1 LQLQAPRRNGT
12 KRPAFV
18 PPAPISVKEFMPTTP
33 YLSAPVKTAGMPPGV
48 PYIIGNEA
56 AERFS
61 YYGMNSILVVF
72 MTQYLMDAR
81 GHLDLMS
88 KEMADAWYH
97 TFVSAVYLLP
107 LLGAI
112 LADAVLGKFRVI
124 MTLSIVY
131 CGGHLALALG
141 HTRLGLA
148 LGLSLIA
155 LGAGGIKP
163 CVSANVGDQFGA
175 SNQHLLSRVFSW
187 FYFSINFGSAF
198 STLLIPWLLEP
209 YHGDAELAARLPSW
223 AATALEKAHG
233 PGLAFGLPGI
243 LMLVATV
250 IFWLG
255 RRKFVHIPPVGLKNY
270 AAEIF
275 NRGTLKILGNLLI
288 PVPFAA
294 MFWALWQQNFSSWIL
309 QAKNMDRHLFGH
321 EWLPAQIQTVNPIF
335 ILVMLPLFS
344 YAIYPAIE
352 KVFRL
357 TPLRK
362 IGLGLFVT
370 AGAFAIVAWIQGLID
385 AGQKPNI
392 IWQVLAFVVLT
403 AGEVM
408 VSVTHLEFAYT
419 QAPKKLK
426 SLVMCTYLGA
436 ISLGNMFTAAVN
448 FFIQNPDKTVKLQ
461 GASYFYFFVFVMLG
475 TALLFVLL
483 ARFYKGQT
491 YIQDERAAAAA

>member
-1 LQLQAPRRNGT
+1 
-12 KRPAFV
+12 
-18 PPAPISVKEFMPTTP
+18 MPTTP

-97 TFVSAVYLLP
+97 TFVSAVYFLP

-209 YHGDAELAARLPSW
+209 YHGDAEFAARLPSW
-223 AATALEKAHG
+223 AAAALEKAHG
-233 PGLAFGLPGI
+233 PGIAFGLPGI
-243 LMLVATV
+243 LMLIATV
-250 IFWLG
+250 VFWLG
-255 RRKFVHIPPVGLKNY
+255 RKKFVHIPPTGVMNY
-270 AAEIF
+270 VDEIF
-275 NRGTLKILGNLLI
+275 NRETLKILGNLLI
-288 PVPFAA
+288 PVPFVA
-294 MFWALWQQNFSSWIL
+294 MFWALWQQNFSSWVL

-335 ILVMLPLFS
+335 ILLMLPLFS

-385 AGQKPNI
+385 AGQKPTI
-392 IWQVLAFVVLT
+392 LWQVLAFVVLT

-436 ISLGNMFTAAVN
+436 VSLGNMFTAAVN

-491 YIQDERAAAAA
+491 YIQDERPATAA

>member
-1 LQLQAPRRNGT
+1 
-12 KRPAFV
+12 
-18 PPAPISVKEFMPTTP
+18 
-33 YLSAPVKTAGMPPGV
+33 
-48 PYIIGNEA
+48 
-56 AERFS
+56 
-61 YYGMNSILVVF
+61 
-72 MTQYLMDAR
+72 
-81 GHLDLMS
+81 
-88 KEMADAWYH
+88 
-97 TFVSAVYLLP
+97 
-107 LLGAI
+107 
-112 LADAVLGKFRVI
+112 
-124 MTLSIVY
+124 
-131 CGGHLALALG
+131 
-141 HTRLGLA
+141 
-148 LGLSLIA
+148 
-155 LGAGGIKP
+155 
-163 CVSANVGDQFGA
+163 VGF
-175 SNQHLLSRVFSW
+175 
-187 FYFSINFGSAF
+187 
-198 STLLIPWLLEP
+198 
-209 YHGDAELAARLPSW
+209 
-223 AATALEKAHG
+223 
-233 PGLAFGLPGI
+233 
-243 LMLVATV
+243 
-250 IFWLG
+250 
-255 RRKFVHIPPVGLKNY
+255 KNY
-270 AAEIF
+270 ATEIF
-275 NRGTLKILGNLLI
+275 KRETLKILGNLLI
-288 PVPFAA
+288 PVPFVA
-294 MFWALWQQNFSSWIL
+294 MFWALWQQNFSSWVL

-392 IWQVLAFVVLT
+392 LWQVLAFVVLT

-436 ISLGNMFTAAVN
+436 VSLGNMFTAAVN
-448 FFIQNPDKTVKLQ
+448 FFVQNPDKTVKLQ

-491 YIQDERAAAAA
+491 YIQDERAATAA